1 MKLRT
6 CVQRLA
12 ALGSSLG
19 LSCLLG
25 ACGGSEGVADAPPP
39 EVDMSPITAQP
50 RSNNLPEHWDE
61 GVFMQIFVRA
71 YQDSNGDGIGDFKGL
86 TSRLDYLQSLGI
98 SGIWLMPIH
107 PSQDRDHGYAVTDYR
122 AIAPEYGTLQ
132 DFQDFLQAAHAKG
145 IGVIT
150 DYVINH
156 SAAEH
161 PAFLQAKSAPSN
173 PWRDWFVWQ
182 PSLPGGW
189 SIYGSNPWHFHR
201 SGYYFG
207 GFWSQMPDFNL
218 RNSAVTDWHHD
229 NMRFWLNLGVD
240 GFRFDAVGNL
250 VENGPSAWEHQ
261 PENHPILRDV
271 QTLLHNYPQ
280 RFMVCEAPS
289 LPQRYAASDSCGS
302 AFAFGYQY
310 ALTSAVKGNTADL
323 QTIANYW
330 LTAPAGMVGFAS
342 NHDSFAGDRL
352 ADQFNGD
359 LTRQQLAAATY
370 LLQTP
375 RPFIYYGEEIGLRA
389 AASLTGDPRL
399 RTPMS
404 WTGDSTHAGFSTV
417 RPFRALSA
425 NASSANVTAQDT
437 DPDSLLNFY
446 RAIIRLRN
454 SLPPLQRGRYQNA
467 VTADLALA
475 FERQHAGQSV
485 LVAINHG
492 TSPARLSLS
501 GLPAST
507 HFAARWPTEPAAP
520 NSLLTS
526 RADGSLSVDIPAQS
540 LRVWQQLP

>member
-1 MKLRT
+1 
-6 CVQRLA
+6 
-12 ALGSSLG
+12 
-19 LSCLLG
+19 
-25 ACGGSEGVADAPPP
+25 
-39 EVDMSPITAQP
+39 MSPVAAEP
-50 RSNNLPEHWDE
+50 RSNGLPEHWDE

-71 YQDSNGDGIGDFKGL
+71 YQDSNGDGVGDFKGL
-86 TSRLDYLQSLGI
+86 TSRLGYLKSLGI

-122 AIAPEYGTLQ
+122 AVAPEYGSLQ
-132 DFQDFLQAAHAKG
+132 DFQDFLQAAHAQG
-145 IGVIT
+145 IGVVT

-156 SAAEH
+156 SAADH
-161 PAFLQAKSAPSN
+161 PAFLQAQSGADN

-189 SIYGSNPWHFHR
+189 SVYGSNPWHFHR

-229 NMRFWLNLGVD
+229 NLRFWLNLGVD

-250 VENGPSAWEHQ
+250 VENGPNAWEHQ
-261 PENHPILRDV
+261 PENHRILRDV
-271 QTLLHNYPQ
+271 QTLVHSYPQ

-289 LPQRYAASDSCGS
+289 LPQRYAAPDSCGS

-323 QTIANYW
+323 QTIADYW

-352 ADQFNGD
+352 ADQLDGN
-359 LTRQQLAAATY
+359 LTRLKLAAATY

-375 RPFIYYGEEIGLRA
+375 RPFIYYGEEIGLRG

-425 NASSANVTAQDT
+425 NASSAHVAAQDA
-437 DPDSLLNFY
+437 DPDALLNFY
-446 RAIIRLRN
+446 RAIISLRN
-454 SLPPLQRGRYQNA
+454 SLPALQRGRYQNP
-467 VTADLALA
+467 VIADLALA
-475 FERQHAGQSV
+475 FERQHEGQSV

-492 TSPARLSLS
+492 PSATRLSLS
-501 GLPAST
+501 GLPHST
-507 HFAARWPTEPAAP
+507 RFVSRWPTEAAAP
-520 NSLLTS
+520 ANELVSH
-526 RADGSLSVDIPAQS
+526 ADGTLSLDVPAHS
-540 LRVWQQLP
+540 LRVWQQVP